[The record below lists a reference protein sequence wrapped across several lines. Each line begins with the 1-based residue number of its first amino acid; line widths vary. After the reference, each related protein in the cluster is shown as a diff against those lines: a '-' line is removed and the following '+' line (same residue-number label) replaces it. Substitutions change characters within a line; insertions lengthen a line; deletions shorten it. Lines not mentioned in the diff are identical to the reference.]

1 MALSR
6 TISFQR
12 PGWLRPSVLAVAVLM
27 AGLIAALTLFLI
39 ARAHQWR
46 NDHDLFSAEA
56 AKLINGMRQSMTA
69 TDMLLQSAAGLMTTN
84 PNLSIDDWRI
94 FVDASDLR
102 QRFPGFQGIGYLKL
116 GVHHVTS
123 VDPAFAGASQQSD
136 GVSGGALSLVLM
148 EPEHWRD
155 PLGLT
160 VRDSV
165 RASAMERA
173 RDLDAPSRTRTL
185 RFPATGFV
193 PEQPGFLVFAPV
205 YGRTERWETVPQRRR
220 ALIGYVVMPFAMPAL
235 VTGLMQ
241 NRYQEAQQNF
251 HIEIFDGKP
260 SGGGIE
266 LFDSAEQD
274 GYDPP
279 ADPKFT
285 AEFVTERFGTE
296 MGYRFA
302 SRPAYELARKSWL
315 PEALLVAG
323 LSLTGLG
330 CALFSALRHHGELA
344 HAASQDSAA
353 LRLELLHR
361 VKNVLSVVQSLANR
375 TLPAEGDPG
384 GSHEQFS
391 NRLEALARAH
401 TLIVENAWLGTAI
414 GEIVRSELAP
424 LASRATVAGPE
435 IALSPQVSQSLAL
448 VVHEMAVD
456 AVRRGVTSLDIT
468 WQRADEAEPAVAV
481 TWAEEGATNAATSS
495 LVTKITSHGFASH
508 PVTTTSGGLTRHV
521 FRVPLD

>member
-1 MALSR
+1 LPI
-6 TISFQR
+6 TI
-12 PGWLRPSVLAVAVLM
+12 LV
-27 AGLIAALTLFLI
+27 AGLVATLALFVV

-46 NDHDLFSAEA
+46 HDHGLFNAEA
-56 AKLINGMRQSMTA
+56 AKLISGMRQSMTA
-69 TDMLLQSAAGLMTTN
+69 TDMLLQSAAGLITTH

-94 FVDASDLR
+94 FVDANDLR

-116 GVHHVTS
+116 GGHHVAS
-123 VDPAFAGASQQSD
+123 VDPAFSGASQQTG
-136 GVSGGALSLVLM
+136 GVSGGSLSLVLM

-155 PLGLT
+155 PLGLAG
-160 VRDSV
+160 VDPLRV
-165 RASAMERA
+165 AAMERA
-173 RDLDAPSRTRTL
+173 RDIDAPSRTRML

-205 YGRTERWETVPQRRR
+205 YGRAERWETVPQRRR
-220 ALIGYVVMPFAMPAL
+220 ALVGYVVMPFAMPAL

-251 HIEIFDGKP
+251 HIEIFDGPP
-260 SGGGIE
+260 SGGIK

-274 GYDPP
+274 GYVPP
-279 ADPKFT
+279 AHPKLS
-285 AEFVTERFGTE
+285 AEVVTERFGTE

-302 SRPAYELARKSWL
+302 SRPAYESAHKSWL

-330 CALFSALRHHGELA
+330 YAFFAAIQHHGQFA
-344 HAASQDSAA
+344 HAAREDSAA
-353 LRLELLHR
+353 LRLELIHR

-375 TLPAEGDPG
+375 TLPTESDSGR
-384 GSHEQFS
+384 SHEQFA

-414 GEIVRSELAP
+414 GELVRSELAP
-424 LASRATVAGPE
+424 LASRATATGPE

-448 VVHEMAVD
+448 VVHELAVD
-456 AVRRGVTSLDIT
+456 AVRRGVKSLNIT
-468 WQRADEAEPAVAV
+468 WRADDIEPAVIV
-481 TWAEEGATNAATSS
+481 IWAEEGATYAGSTSRLATE
-495 LVTKITSHGFASH
+495 ITSHGFASH
-508 PVTTTSGGLTRHV
+508 PVTTTSGSSTQHV